1 MTDPAPP
8 AQPPRAILFDLDGTL
23 IDTFHLYVESYGR
36 ALEPFLGHRPTVEEI
51 AAHHPASERRF
62 LREWLGAERGDAC
75 HAAFRAHYAELHGAF
90 AEGVYDGVREMLAA
104 LRAAGYPLG
113 IVTGKGRHAWEVT
126 EREIDLG
133 RWEVV
138 VTDDDV
144 SSPKPAPEGLLAAAK
159 AMGADP
165 ADVVYVGDSPVDLG
179 AGRAA
184 GMRTA
189 AVLWPK
195 TGAGEAERFV
205 NRIRELS
212 PAWVFARPAELTRAF
227 VRWC

>member
-1 MTDPAPP
+1 MTDSAPHP
-8 AQPPRAILFDLDGTL
+8 HPPKAILFDLDGTL
-23 IDTFHLYVESYGR
+23 IDTFRLYVESYSR
-36 ALEPFLGHRPTVEEI
+36 ALEPFLGHAPTLEEM
-51 AAHHPASERRF
+51 AARNPSSERRY
-62 LREWLGAERGDAC
+62 LVDWLGEEQGEAC
-75 HAAFRAHYAELHGAF
+75 HAAFRAHYAELHGAL
-90 AEGVYDGVREMLAA
+90 AEGIYDGVREMLAA

-126 EREIDLG
+126 ERELELG
-133 RWEVV
+133 AWSVV

-144 SSPKPAPEGLLAAAK
+144 SEPKPSPQGLLAAAR
-159 AMGADP
+159 ALGVDP
-165 ADVVYVGDSPVDLG
+165 AELVYVGDSVVDLG

-195 TGAGEAERFV
+195 TGEGEAERFV

-212 PAWVFARPAELTRAF
+212 PDWVFARPADVTRAF